1 MFFVLLV
8 AAAKADAPDSLMIH
22 VRMEAVLLSDDD
34 GSNPKGVLS
43 VAQPEQWID
52 NANESLRVSHANIV
66 IDFDSKKDLARVR
79 NSTINRLDH
88 NMERAASAPAAK
100 YPNTL
105 VVFSLR

>member
-1 MFFVLLV
+1 LKHLLAAMFFVLLV

-43 VAQPEQWID
+43 VAQLEQWID

-79 NSTINRLDH
+79 NSTIAKEASPSKMSPGSKRLVT
-88 NMERAASAPAAK
+88 R
-100 YPNTL
+100 
-105 VVFSLR
+105 R